1 MFDCPVMCT
10 FTTKKPDNWTTT
22 YCYRMWV
29 TYCTDHRKD
38 NIHWTTQKRQHTL
51 DNTEKTTYIGQHRKD
66 NIHWTTQKRQHTLDN
81 TEKTTYIG
89 QHRKD
94 NIHWTTQKRQHTLD
108 NTEKTT
114 YIGGTLPDGY
124 VTFCSSINF
133 FATTIGFLIPE
144 IYNYKSFL

>member
-1 MFDCPVMCT
+1 VIIDFLATPSTPCLTAQSCAPSPQRNLIIGQQHIVTECGLRT
-10 FTTKKPDNWTTT
+10 VLTT
-22 YCYRMWV
+22 
-29 TYCTDHRKD
+29 
-38 NIHWTTQKRQHTL
+38 
-51 DNTEKTTYIGQHRKD
+51 EETTYIGQHRKD
-66 NIHWTTQKRQHTLDN
+66 NIHWTTQKRPHTLGN

>member
-1 MFDCPVMCT
+1 VIIDFLATPSTPCLTAQSCAPSPQRNLIIGQQHIVTECGLRT
-10 FTTKKPDNWTTT
+10 VLTT
-22 YCYRMWV
+22 
-29 TYCTDHRKD
+29 
-38 NIHWTTQKRQHTL
+38 
-51 DNTEKTTYIGQHRKD
+51 EETTYIGQ
-66 NIHWTTQKRQHTLDN
+66 
-81 TEKTTYIG
+81 
-89 QHRKD
+89 
-94 NIHWTTQKRQHTLD
+94 TQKRQHTLD